1 MDLNK
6 LMIDYLAEEGYR
18 PHETPFGIA
27 FKSEGF
33 NYLYFKD
40 EEDEQYFRLMMPA
53 IFVVTEDNEE
63 TIMRV
68 MNDVNGNIKVVKL
81 YTMDIDDEDGKTERS
96 VWVAFE
102 ILADTTPELKDFVPR
117 AMSLLQGA
125 RIAFLA
131 KVQPQFVN
139 VSLYS
144 MDEREHDSIT
154 RLPGSWRRTMDAIL
168 GCEKAG
174 VAVRLATPLLKEN
187 KGAFRSLATFASEH
201 RMHLVPSIDIVPQ
214 SDHDCSNL
222 EHACSAAELREVLAA
237 DPGIFDRGWEVDA
250 PMPSPASKVCDIGV
264 SRLYLNSSGNYYPC
278 DSMHGYVLGNAATDT
293 VEEIWR
299 GEKLETLRRL
309 KNKDF
314 PQCLACANRPF
325 CKVCPAFNFN
335 ATGDVFK
342 TTPAKCAVAAVVKE
356 VYGRNDNPAN
366 PV

>member
-40 EEDEQYFRLMMPA
+40 EDDEQYFRLMMPA

-131 KVQPQFVN
+131 Q
-139 VSLYS
+139 L
-144 MDEREHDSIT
+144 EE
-154 RLPGSWRRTMDAIL
+154 
-168 GCEKAG
+168 
-174 VAVRLATPLLKEN
+174 VA
-187 KGAFRSLATFASEH
+187 
-201 RMHLVPSIDIVPQ
+201 
-214 SDHDCSNL
+214 DH
-222 EHACSAAELREVLAA
+222 
-237 DPGIFDRGWEVDA
+237 
-250 PMPSPASKVCDIGV
+250 
-264 SRLYLNSSGNYYPC
+264 
-278 DSMHGYVLGNAATDT
+278 
-293 VEEIWR
+293 
-299 GEKLETLRRL
+299 
-309 KNKDF
+309 
-314 PQCLACANRPF
+314 
-325 CKVCPAFNFN
+325 
-335 ATGDVFK
+335 
-342 TTPAKCAVAAVVKE
+342 
-356 VYGRNDNPAN
+356 
-366 PV
+366 